1 MGVLPGAPSYAAL
14 VQLQETL
21 RLERRGW
28 GWKSL
33 TRHQFQFA
41 HVVQRRDGA
50 LKTRTVSVRDRPW
63 AAPAACSPIAEAFRS
78 RRKGCRC
85 KSCHAGPLPESESG
99 AGDSGL
105 AISWLVARPQV
116 RRPERQHHFGMST
129 GRASR
134 ASVLTS
140 ACLWASGASPRHSA
154 NFACGHGGRAQAPAC
169 SSKRTVRLIN
179 GIGNL

>member
-21 RLERRGW
+21 RSDRRDW

-50 LKTRTVSVRDRPW
+50 LKTRTVSVQVRPW
-63 AAPAACSPIAEAFRS
+63 ALVAVCKHPRVVQLEEAFRS
-78 RRKGCRC
+78 KRKGCRC
-85 KSCHAGPLPESESG
+85 ESCHA
-99 AGDSGL
+99 D
-105 AISWLVARPQV
+105 Q
-116 RRPERQHHFGMST
+116 FGMST

-140 ACLWASGASPRHSA
+140 ACLRASGASPRHSA
-154 NFACGHGGRAQAPAC
+154 ICSCSPTSRGTTLRASPV
-169 SSKRTVRLIN
+169 SVRI
-179 GIGNL
+179 